1 MRRICTAAMHMLR
14 SQHFWVAMVVLA
26 EFAAGLGVLLVIDPL
41 FLPEPVLWLLGDPI
55 GWDPVAWA
63 CMAVAA
69 GTVVAGTWL
78 CLRLVHADT
87 EMDHEVQVEWTV
99 LLLLLGP
106 IGHVLYLVR
115 MLVVDGRKGA

>member
-14 SQHFWVAMVVLA
+14 SQHFWFAMVVLA
-26 EFAAGLGVLLVIDPL
+26 EFAAGLVVLLVIDPL
-41 FLPEPVLWLLGDPI
+41 LPPDPVLWVLGDPV
-55 GWDPVAWA
+55 GWDPMAWT
-63 CMAVAA
+63 CIAVAA

-87 EMDHEVQVEWTV
+87 EMDHEVRVEWTV

-115 MLVVDGRKGA
+115 MLVVSPRS